1 MLQNYVRNL
10 VNFDISV
17 VGHLDNFDK
26 MQAYLDQGDNVV
38 CLANHQTEADP
49 GDAPRAFT
57 FFDYAMTAPK
67 GEVRVYGSVAKEP
80 RLICGCLRT
89 VAGMT
94 NSELVLHVIYMV
106 LGLLDR
112 YIHRQVR

>member
-26 MQAYLDQGDNVV
+26 MQSYLDQGDNVV

-49 GDAPRAFT
+49 GTKFRSCRPRFETSTPSHKWQPFDLAVPGMSTDCNSSCLDERATKSGLADAGAHCGVMLRA
-57 FFDYAMTAPK
+57 
-67 GEVRVYGSVAKEP
+67 
-80 RLICGCLRT
+80 
-89 VAGMT
+89 
-94 NSELVLHVIYMV
+94 
-106 LGLLDR
+106 
-112 YIHRQVR
+112 

>member
-1 MLQNYVRNL
+1 MLQNYVLNL

-49 GDAPRAFT
+49 GNAPGAFT
-57 FFDYAMTAPK
+57 LLESAMMAPNRD
-67 GEVRVYGSVAKEP
+67 VQIYVAESQ
-80 RLICGCLRT
+80 RSHGCH
-89 VAGMT
+89 AGVCA
-94 NSELVLHVIYMV
+94 LL
-106 LGLLDR
+106 LG
-112 YIHRQVR
+112 

>member
-26 MQAYLDQGDNVV
+26 MQSYLDQGDNVV

-49 GDAPRAFT
+49 GTTPSGHADQILRKVHHSTTGGPWTLLYPRMFT
-57 FFDYAMTAPK
+57 VCNSNCLK
-67 GEVRVYGSVAKEP
+67 VRGSDCQ
-80 RLICGCLRT
+80 LCGRRASARVMLR
-89 VAGMT
+89 A
-94 NSELVLHVIYMV
+94 
-106 LGLLDR
+106 
-112 YIHRQVR
+112 

>member
-49 GDAPRAFT
+49 GDAPGAFSLSV
-57 FFDYAMTAPK
+57 YAMTAP
-67 GEVRVYGSVAKEP
+67 
-80 RLICGCLRT
+80 
-89 VAGMT
+89 
-94 NSELVLHVIYMV
+94 
-106 LGLLDR
+106 
-112 YIHRQVR
+112 